1 MMKNVLRFLL
11 CNVFLLHAQEKLDSL
26 DSLIGL
32 NEALVIDTV
41 IRLDSLQNLIEDLQE
56 SYAREQFL
64 LLEREA
70 VIRIN
75 RAAFAGMW
83 INKPL
88 MGQRKDIPQGAEVI
102 FYPYYIQDFIRVSF
116 YDTIG
121 YMSSAFYDQ
130 VGLPPYFQEARE
142 RALIREKNDLNLEN
156 ESDRFKRRAKERF
169 HEAKYL
175 AKSIEDLT
183 FAQKKEEYR
192 KRILL
197 DKWGYELGH
206 KINDGVIEIGF
217 SETMVEEAIGR
228 PDSVNRTTYSYY
240 VREQW
245 VYNEGNYRYIYL
257 EDGIVTAIQTE
268 G

>member
-1 MMKNVLRFLL
+1 MKNVLRFLL
-11 CNVFLLHAQEKLDSL
+11 CNVFLLHAQAKLDSL

-32 NEALVIDTV
+32 NESLVIDTV

-56 SYAREQFL
+56 SYAQEQFL
-64 LLEREA
+64 LLERKN

-130 VGLPPYFQEARE
+130 VGLPHYFQEARV

-156 ESDRFKRRAKERF
+156 ESDRFKRRAKERI

-228 PDSVNRTTYSYY
+228 PDSVNRTTYSYF